1 MRSKPDHASS
11 EVRLFWVPY
20 GEEEKPAQYP
30 TMMPTGLP
38 SSRMSGSPNF
48 ELAAEPPTRNRLPH
62 SPALPVA
69 SALLDI
75 VIPYPAPLIVFHI
88 GDQTM
93 TYELECQIEELRA
106 ELRNALDRCERRL
119 IEAEL
124 DLAQAELTVA
134 IAELDGRVDA
144 EPPF

>member
-1 MRSKPDHASS
+1 MGCHTER
-11 EVRLFWVPY
+11 
-20 GEEEKPAQYP
+20 EKPAQYP
-30 TMMPTGLP
+30 MMMPTGLP
-38 SSRMSGSPNF
+38 SSRMSGAPNF
-48 ELAAEPPTRNRLPH
+48 ELPAELPTRNRLPH

-69 SALLDI
+69 FAIPDI
-75 VIPYPAPLIVFHI
+75 VIPYPTPLIVFHI

-106 ELRNALDRCERRL
+106 ELRNALEPCERRQ

>member
-1 MRSKPDHASS
+1 M
-11 EVRLFWVPY
+11 PY

-38 SSRMSGSPNF
+38 SSRMSGAPNF

-69 SALLDI
+69 SAIPDI
-75 VIPYPAPLIVFHI
+75 VIPYPAALIVFHI

-93 TYELECQIEELRA
+93 TFELECQIEELRA
-106 ELRNALDRCERRL
+106 ELRNAVDLCERGQ

-124 DLAQAELTVA
+124 DLARAELTLAFV
-134 IAELDGRVDA
+134 EMDGRVDA

>member
-1 MRSKPDHASS
+1 
-11 EVRLFWVPY
+11 
-20 GEEEKPAQYP
+20 
-30 TMMPTGLP
+30 MMPTGLP
-38 SSRMSGSPNF
+38 SSRMSGAPNF

-69 SALLDI
+69 FAIPDI

-93 TYELECQIEELRA
+93 TYEIECQIEELRA
-106 ELRNALDRCERRL
+106 ELRNAVDPGERRQ

-134 IAELDGRVDA
+134 IAELDGRADVRRRMI
-144 EPPF
+144 

>member
-1 MRSKPDHASS
+1 M
-11 EVRLFWVPY
+11 
-20 GEEEKPAQYP
+20 
-30 TMMPTGLP
+30 MMPTGLP
-38 SSRMSGSPNF
+38 TSRMSGAPNF

-69 SALLDI
+69 STIPDI
-75 VIPYPAPLIVFHI
+75 VIPFPAPLIVFHI

-93 TYELECQIEELRA
+93 TNELEQQIEELRA
-106 ELRNALDRCERRL
+106 EMRNAIDPCERRQ

-124 DLAQAELTVA
+124 DLAQAELTLA
-134 IAELDGRVDA
+134 IAEMDGCVDT

>member
-1 MRSKPDHASS
+1 
-11 EVRLFWVPY
+11 
-20 GEEEKPAQYP
+20 
-30 TMMPTGLP
+30 MMPGGLL
-38 SSRMSGSPNF
+38 SSRISGTPNF

-69 SALLDI
+69 SAIPDD
-75 VIPYPAPLIVFHI
+75 VIRYPAPLIVFHI
-88 GDQTM
+88 GDQTL

-106 ELRNALDRCERRL
+106 ELRNAVDPSECRL

-124 DLAQAELTVA
+124 DLAQAELTLA